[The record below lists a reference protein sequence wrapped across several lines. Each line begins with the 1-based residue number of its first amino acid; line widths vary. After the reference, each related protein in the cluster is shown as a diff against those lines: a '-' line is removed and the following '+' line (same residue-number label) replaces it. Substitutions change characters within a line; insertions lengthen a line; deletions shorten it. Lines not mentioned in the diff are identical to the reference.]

1 MEETKT
7 LLWII
12 AYISLF
18 IFSLFLAI
26 HIREKYTLW
35 KLYRLVKKLQKQ
47 EHGTK
52 TNELLNELLKVVEKQ
67 KKDHSIFK
75 GNNED

>member
-1 MEETKT
+1 METTKT

-12 AYISLF
+12 AYIALF

-26 HIREKYTLW
+26 HVRDAYFLW
-35 KLYRLVKKLQKQ
+35 KLTRMVKKIQKQ
-47 EHGTK
+47 EHGAK